1 VGDIEYSL
9 VTVDQLNEVSTLVL
23 LAYKSR

>member
-9 VTVDQLNEVSTLVL
+9 VTVDQLNEVSMLVS